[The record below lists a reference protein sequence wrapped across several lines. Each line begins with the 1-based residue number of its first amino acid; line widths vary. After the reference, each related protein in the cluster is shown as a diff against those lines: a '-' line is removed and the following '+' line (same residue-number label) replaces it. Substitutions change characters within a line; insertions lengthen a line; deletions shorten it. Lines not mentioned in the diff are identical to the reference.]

1 MRILKPSIANRVVY
15 NVISSGGCAGS
26 ARELV
31 VDMTT
36 RRVQIKGLRDAD
48 IATLRVLTQDVLA
61 LPLNQIDASTF
72 CDLVALSELKEGLPN
87 DLSRELNSFRES
99 RFRELGDLPDGPVLA
114 EWLGTLIAVAA
125 AEIPQAVRDAVT
137 ALVPER
143 TEAESVEALEK
154 ATAHAG
160 SVEPAV
166 VSLNEAAEEASM
178 AEEAVKERTPAKKK
192 KAPAKRKSAAAQK
205 DPARAE
211 WIEEYM
217 LTRLVNYETGLKEA
231 VLVGGTRFKS
241 PWKDMTDK
249 EIRAVLRRMG
259 REGKVRTTVGR
270 WLIER

>member
-1 MRILKPSIANRVVY
+1 
-15 NVISSGGCAGS
+15 
-26 ARELV
+26 
-31 VDMTT
+31 MTT

-48 IATLRVLTQDVLA
+48 IATLRVLTQDILA

-72 CDLVALSELKEGLPN
+72 CDLVALSELKKELPN
-87 DLSRELNSFRES
+87 DLSRELSSFRES
-99 RFRELGDLPDGPVLA
+99 RIRELGDLPDGPVLA
-114 EWLGTLIAVAA
+114 EWLATLSAVAS
-125 AEIPQAVRDAVT
+125 AEIPQAVREAIA
-137 ALVPER
+137 ALVPMR

-154 ATAHAG
+154 VMAHAG
-160 SVEPAV
+160 SEAPAAV
-166 VSLNEAAEEASM
+166 TIKEAAEKASM
-178 AEEAVKERTPAKKK
+178 AEEAVKERKPAKK
-192 KAPAKRKSAAAQK
+192 KAPAKRKSAASQK

-211 WIEEYM
+211 WVEEYM
-217 LTRLVNYETGLKEA
+217 LARLVNYETGLKEA